1 MDEVRF
7 AQEKVVGAKQAAAR
21 IIVAAL
27 AYFAAHE
34 MTFLFPDS
42 QRVLAVVWPA
52 AGVGLAAL
60 LLSPRRRWVWI
71 IPALF
76 VAGNT
81 ADLLSGR
88 PLFNSIGF
96 MTANMPESLACACLI
111 SWWSGKDVRFVR
123 IEGTWWP

>member
-1 MDEVRF
+1 MDEGRF

-34 MTFLFPDS
+34 MAFLFPDS

-60 LLSPRRRWVWI
+60 LLSPCRRWVWI

-96 MTANMPESLACACLI
+96 MTANML
-111 SWWSGKDVRFVR
+111 
-123 IEGTWWP
+123 